1 MNKVV
6 ITQRLR
12 QSGMDRLEGKAEC
25 SIVNST
31 KAEEFLDE
39 LKTADGL
46 MIKTASIRRK
56 EIEACPTLRVIARH
70 GVGFDTVDVQAAT
83 ERGIPVVVTPG
94 ANARSV
100 AEHTLA
106 IILALTKNL
115 VCSHNETVR
124 GNWGVRQLFRSYEF
138 EGKLVGFIGVGNIGR
153 EVAKMCMAIGFRVAA
168 YDPFVPEEKMLE
180 AGYVPYRTVDDIIQD
195 ADIISIH
202 VPYNEKTKKM
212 ISMRELKLMKRDA
225 VLVNCARGGIVSEP
239 DLAEALKNGVLAGAG
254 LDVFEGE
261 ELSADSPLI
270 GAPNLI
276 CTPHMAAQTT
286 KAVDGICKMMVEGT
300 LAVLEGKK
308 WPYVADIN
316 VYEHPLWKDK
326 PWASVC

>member
-12 QSGMDRLEGKAEC
+12 QSGMDRLEGKVAY

-31 KAEEFLDE
+31 EAGEFLNE

-46 MIKTASIRRK
+46 MIKTAGISRK
-56 EIEACPTLRVIARH
+56 EIEACPGLRVIARH
-70 GVGFDTVDVQAAT
+70 GVGFDTVDVRAAA
-83 ERGIPVVVTPG
+83 EHGIPVVITPG

-115 VCSHNETVR
+115 VTSHNETVR
-124 GNWGVRQLFRSYEF
+124 GNWDVRQRFKSFEF
-138 EGKLVGFIGVGNIGR
+138 EGKLVGFIGVGNVGR
-153 EVAKMCMAIGFRVAA
+153 EVAKMCLAIGFRVAA

-180 AGYVPYRTVDDIIQD
+180 AGYVPYKTVDGIIKE

-202 VPYNEKTKKM
+202 VPYNEETRNL
-212 ISMRELKLMKRDA
+212 ISMRELKMMKKEA

-239 DLAEALKNGVLAGAG
+239 DLAQALKNGIIAGAG
-254 LDVFEGE
+254 LDVYLGE
-261 ELSADSPLI
+261 ELSVDSPLI

-286 KAVDGICKMMVEGT
+286 KAVDEICRMMVEGT

-308 WPYVADIN
+308 WPYVADRK
-316 VYEHPLWKDK
+316 VYEHPIWKDK
-326 PWASVC
+326 PWAREC